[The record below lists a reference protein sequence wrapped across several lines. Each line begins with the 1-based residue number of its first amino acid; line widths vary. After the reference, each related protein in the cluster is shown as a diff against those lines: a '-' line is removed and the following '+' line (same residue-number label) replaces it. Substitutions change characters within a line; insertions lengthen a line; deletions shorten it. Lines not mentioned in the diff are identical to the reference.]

1 MSKKI
6 SLLVVFSLMFA
17 GWSLGAAD
25 QKYRVMKL
33 MNRGWVKGRITH
45 SQTNMQIPDLEV
57 DRDKKLCGSEPRRIQ
72 AVDISSDGAL
82 RNSIVY
88 LQEIAAGKNFTMAAS
103 PATLTQ
109 NHCDFQPHVQLVT
122 PFSSIR
128 IVNNDSILH
137 SVHTFQFPLGQ
148 KFVLYPNSITYP
160 ANTLFNIAMV
170 AQRKESYQNLGGPGI
185 VKTVCDAG
193 HYWMTAY
200 FVVMPH
206 PYFAKVDDD
215 GNYQIDDVPPGKYTL
230 VSWHEYFGTQ
240 EKMIEVKENQPA
252 KVDFIYTGEL

>member
-1 MSKKI
+1 MNSKI
-6 SLLVVFSLMFA
+6 SLIVILTLTLA
-17 GWSLGAAD
+17 GWSLDAAD
-25 QKYRVMKL
+25 QKYRVIKL
-33 MNRGWVKGRITH
+33 LDRGWIKGRITH
-45 SQTNMQIPDLEV
+45 SASNMEIPDLEV
-57 DRDKKLCGSEPRRIQ
+57 DRDMKNCGAEPRRIQ
-72 AVDISSDGAL
+72 AVDISNNGAL
-82 RNSIVY
+82 RNSVVY
-88 LQEIAAGKNFTMAAS
+88 LQDISAGKNFMMAAN

-109 NHCDFQPHVQLVT
+109 DKCDYQPHVQLVP

-148 KFVLYPNSITYP
+148 KFVLYPNSISYP
-160 ANTLFNIAMV
+160 AHTLFNIAMV
-170 AQRKESYQNLGGPGI
+170 AQRKESYQQLGGPGI

-230 VSWHEYFGTQ
+230 VTWHEYFGTQ
-240 EKMIEVKENQPA
+240 EKTIQVKENQPTT
-252 KVDFIYTGEL
+252 VDFVYTGEL